1 VKLTVVCKAH
11 ISIDEVITVIFER
24 LRALIAEQ
32 FSVSEDSIDMD
43 TSFTDDLGADSLD
56 VVELTMAL
64 EEEFD
69 IPETDE
75 EVLYK
80 LVTVGD
86 VFKYISSKI
95 D

>member
-1 VKLTVVCKAH
+1 M
-11 ISIDEVITVIFER
+11 IFDK

-32 FSVSEDSIDMD
+32 FSVSEDSIDME
-43 TSFTDDLGADSLD
+43 TSFADDLGADSLD

-69 IPETDE
+69 MPEIDE
-75 EVLYK
+75 EEMSK

-86 VFKYISSKI
+86 VFRFISANC

>member
-1 VKLTVVCKAH
+1 VT
-11 ISIDEVITVIFER
+11 DIFER
-24 LRALIAEQ
+24 LRTLIAEQ
-32 FSVSEDSIDMD
+32 FSVGEDSIDMD
-43 TSFTDDLGADSLD
+43 TSFTGDLGADSLD
-56 VVELTMAL
+56 VVELTMAI

-86 VFKYISSKI
+86 VFRYISSKI

>member
-1 VKLTVVCKAH
+1 M
-11 ISIDEVITVIFER
+11 IFDR
-24 LRALIAEQ
+24 LRALISEQ

-56 VVELTMAL
+56 VVELTMAI

-69 IPETDE
+69 IPETE
-75 EVLYK
+75 EEMLYK
-80 LVTVGD
+80 LGTVGD
-86 VFKYISSKI
+86 VYKYISSKI

>member
-1 VKLTVVCKAH
+1 M
-11 ISIDEVITVIFER
+11 IFER

-32 FSVSEDSIDMD
+32 FTVSEASIDLE
-43 TSFTDDLGADSLD
+43 TSFVDDLGADSLD

-69 IPETDE
+69 IPEVDE
-75 EVLYK
+75 EAVAK
-80 LVTVGD
+80 MATVGD
-86 VFKYISSKI
+86 VLRFVSANC